1 MPIRSGIALPG
12 SGKPCLAR
20 RRIRDRSVLRKRL
33 SKLYSRRS
41 PHRNLTNMQQ
51 KTALITGANRGLG
64 FEAARLFLEN
74 GYLVVFAGR
83 SLGALE
89 EARRQLDPEGT
100 RTSTIELNMTSPDL
114 IQGVP
119 GQLEAAGIQLHVL
132 VNNAGVFPRDGD
144 PVDGLRNTLETNVT
158 GAVALTL
165 ALSSHLLNAPEP
177 RVVMVSSG
185 LGSFGR
191 CAGEGAPLS
200 ESNYL
205 AYQTSK
211 AALNMATVCLSK
223 QFAGTLL
230 LITAISPGWCR
241 TDMGGVE
248 APRSAREGAEVI
260 FRAATLPAG
269 TPGGTFIGEDGPLPW

>member
-1 MPIRSGIALPG
+1 
-12 SGKPCLAR
+12 
-20 RRIRDRSVLRKRL
+20 LRKRL
-33 SKLYSRRS
+33 SQLYSS
-41 PHRNLTNMQQ
+41 GNHNQTLPSMQQ

-74 GYLVVFAGR
+74 GYRVVFAGR

-100 RTSTIELNMTSPDL
+100 RTTTLELNMTSPGL
-114 IQGVP
+114 IHSVP
-119 GQLEAAGIQLHVL
+119 GQLEAAGIQLDVL

-144 PVDGLRNTLETNVT
+144 PVDGLRHALETNVT

-177 RVVMVSSG
+177 RVIMVSSG
-185 LGSFGR
+185 LGSFCL
-191 CAGEGAPLS
+191 CAGEGAPLV

-211 AALNMATVCLSK
+211 TALNMATVCLAK
-223 QFAGTLL
+223 QFAGTPLVV
-230 LITAISPGWCR
+230 TSISPGWCR
-241 TDMGGVE
+241 TEMGGAE

-260 FRAATLPAG
+260 YKAATLPAG
-269 TPGGTFIGEDGPLPW
+269 SPSGTFIGEDGPLPW

>member
-1 MPIRSGIALPG
+1 MRT
-12 SGKPCLAR
+12 
-20 RRIRDRSVLRKRL
+20 RL
-33 SKLYSRRS
+33 SKLYSRINHHRTL
-41 PHRNLTNMQQ
+41 PHMQQ
-51 KTALITGANRGLG
+51 KTAMITGANRGLG

-74 GYLVVFAGR
+74 GYRVVLAGR

-100 RTSTIELNMTSPDL
+100 RTSTLELNMTSPGL
-114 IQGVP
+114 IHSVP
-119 GQLEAAGIQLHVL
+119 GQLEAAGIQLDVL

-144 PVDGLRNTLETNVT
+144 PVDGLRDTLETNVT

-177 RVVMVSSG
+177 RIVMVSSG
-185 LGSFGR
+185 LGSFGL

-200 ESNYL
+200 ESNFL

-211 AALNMATVCLSK
+211 AALNMATVCLAK
-223 QFAGTLL
+223 QFADTPLV
-230 LITAISPGWCR
+230 ITAISPGWCR
-241 TDMGGVE
+241 TEMGGAE

-260 FRAATLPAG
+260 YHAATLPAG
-269 TPGGTFIGEDGPLPW
+269 SAGGAFIGEDGPLPW